1 MSTQSDLAIHPP
13 LFIPSYDRNGV
24 SNDRDW
30 PAATIPLSARS
41 LYLPSFYLSLSLSL
55 SRMSTSST
63 GKTVNYNQQE
73 AATTTC
79 EREIFRSTDRGWRDA
94 RERTEDT
101 GKGRKGKR
109 EKREREN
116 GAEQNRTERNEAE
129 QGSAAQ
135 RAPPRAKSDE
145 LCAAPLVGACV
156 CPCIHPCTPGGGDRR
171 VLISPPP
178 PFPSR
183 RSLAPARRAPA
194 VCAPVAAPATFPRR
208 HTHTHTRI
216 VVGEHSHH

>member
-1 MSTQSDLAIHPP
+1 MRKGDISLDGSRLE
-13 LFIPSYDRNGV
+13 RC
-24 SNDRDW
+24 
-30 PAATIPLSARS
+30 AR
-41 LYLPSFYLSLSLSL
+41 
-55 SRMSTSST
+55 
-63 GKTVNYNQQE
+63 
-73 AATTTC
+73 AH
-79 EREIFRSTDRGWRDA
+79 RGY
-94 RERTEDT
+94 
-101 GKGRKGKR
+101 GKR

-178 PFPSR
+178 PLPLSPLAR
-183 RSLAPARRAPA
+183 PRSSCPGRLR
-194 VCAPVAAPATFPRR
+194 PRCR
-208 HTHTHTRI
+208 SCNISPPTHTHAHT
-216 VVGEHSHH
+216 HSRR

>member
-1 MSTQSDLAIHPP
+1 MSTQSDLTIHPP

-41 LYLPSFYLSLSLSL
+41 LYLPSFYLSL

-101 GKGRKGKR
+101 GKGRKGKG
-109 EKREREN
+109 KTERSK
-116 GAEQNRTERNEAE
+116 TERN
-129 QGSAAQ
+129 GMKRSRAAQ
-135 RAPPRAKSDE
+135 RSAHHHGRNPTSSALPPSLA
-145 LCAAPLVGACV
+145 LVFV
-156 CPCIHPCTPGGGDRR
+156 RVFIR
-171 VLISPPP
+171 VLPG
-178 PFPSR
+178 
-183 RSLAPARRAPA
+183 AETA
-194 VCAPVAAPATFPRR
+194 
-208 HTHTHTRI
+208 
-216 VVGEHSHH
+216 EY